1 MFCGPGSHV
10 FTVTFDQSSAHF
22 LNISIN
28 FGQINKNLTNLKLLN
43 ISVTMWLQNKYIK
56 LVLNSHANHLY
67 P

>member
-10 FTVTFDQSSAHF
+10 FTVTFDQSSAQF

-43 ISVTMWLQNKYIK
+43 ISVTM
-56 LVLNSHANHLY
+56 
-67 P
+67 